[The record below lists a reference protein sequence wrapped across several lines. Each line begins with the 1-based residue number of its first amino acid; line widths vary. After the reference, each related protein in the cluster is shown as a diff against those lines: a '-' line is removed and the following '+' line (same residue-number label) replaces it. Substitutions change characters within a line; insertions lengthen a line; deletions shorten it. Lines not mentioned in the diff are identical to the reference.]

1 MDSPAGVIVKLTL
14 VALIW
19 GGSFIAGR
27 VTALEM
33 SAPAAALWRYL
44 VATIMLVAIL
54 LLRERSWPRLSS
66 RQWIGVVLLGLTGV
80 VAYNLCFIYGLE
92 TVQASRGSL
101 ILALNPA
108 ATMIGAALFLHEPL
122 TLTKTSGIG
131 LAFLGVAVELSGGNP
146 LTLLHGG
153 AGAGEI
159 ALFGSAISWAA
170 YTLIAKRIT
179 VNVSPLAITTYAAFA
194 GTVMLA
200 IISSVQGNLLVVPK
214 VSFGAWTSLAYM
226 GSFGTAVAFVWFLE
240 GVQRLGSARAA
251 VFINLVPVA
260 AIALGA
266 LLLDE
271 RITVPMIIGAAMVI
285 TGVWIL
291 NRPAPLVPA
300 RAPNPS

>member
-1 MDSPAGVIVKLTL
+1 MDSPAGVIVKLAL

-27 VTALEM
+27 ITALEM
-33 SAPAAALWRYL
+33 SAPTAALWRYL

-54 LLRERSWPRLSS
+54 LLRERGWPRLSS
-66 RQWIGVVLLGLTGV
+66 WQWIGVVLLGLTGV
-80 VAYNLCFIYGLE
+80 VAYNLCFIYGLA

-101 ILALNPA
+101 ILSLNPA
-108 ATMIGAALFLHEPL
+108 ATMIGAALLLHEPL
-122 TLTKTSGIG
+122 TLTKAGGIG

-146 LTLLHGG
+146 LALLRGG

-159 ALFGSAISWAA
+159 AIFGCAISWSA
-170 YTLIAKRIT
+170 YTLVARRIT
-179 VNVSPLAITTYAAFA
+179 VNVSPLAITTYAALV

-200 IISSVQGNLLVVPK
+200 I
-214 VSFGAWTSLAYM
+214 VSFAHGDLGIPKASFAAWTSLAYM

-240 GVQRLGSARAA
+240 GVQRLGPARAA

-271 RITVPMIIGAAMVI
+271 PITVPTIVGAAMVI

-291 NRPAPLVPA
+291 NRPTPLVSA

>member
-1 MDSPAGVIVKLTL
+1 VDSPVAVIVKLTL
-14 VALIW
+14 VAVIW

-27 VTALEM
+27 VMALEM

-44 VATIMLVAIL
+44 VATIVLVPIL
-54 LLRERSWPRLSS
+54 LLRERNLPRLSS
-66 RQWIGVVLLGLTGV
+66 RQWIGVMLLGLSGV

-101 ILALNPA
+101 ILSLNPA

-122 TLTKTSGIG
+122 TFTKISGIG

-146 LTLLHGG
+146 LALMRGG
-153 AGAGEI
+153 AGVGEI
-159 ALFGSAISWAA
+159 ALFGCAISWAA
-170 YTLIAKRIT
+170 YTLIARRIT
-179 VNVSPLAITTYAAFA
+179 VNVSPLAITTYASLA

-200 IISSVQGNLLVVPK
+200 IISLTRGDLAVPK
-214 VSFGAWTSLAYM
+214 VSAGAWTSLVYM

-271 RITVPMIIGAAMVI
+271 HITVPMLVGAAMVI
-285 TGVWIL
+285 SGVWII
-291 NRPAPLVPA
+291 NRPAPVA
-300 RAPNPS
+300 TAAAPRPS

>member
-33 SAPAAALWRYL
+33 SAPTAALWRYL

-54 LLRERSWPRLSS
+54 LLRERGWPRLSS
-66 RQWIGVVLLGLTGV
+66 RQWIGVAFLGLTGV

-101 ILALNPA
+101 ILSLNPA

-122 TLTKTSGIG
+122 TLTKASGIG

-146 LTLLHGG
+146 LALLRGG
-153 AGAGEI
+153 AGPGEI

-194 GTVMLA
+194 GTLMLA
-200 IISSVQGNLLVVPK
+200 IVSLARGDLLVVPK
-214 VSFGAWTSLAYM
+214 ASLAAWTSLVYM
-226 GSFGTAVAFVWFLE
+226 GSLGTAVAFVWFLE
-240 GVQRLGSARAA
+240 GVQRLGPARAA
-251 VFINLVPVA
+251 VFINLVPIA

-271 RITVPMIIGAAMVI
+271 RITVPMVVGAAMVI

-291 NRPAPLVPA
+291 NRPTALVPA

>member
-33 SAPAAALWRYL
+33 SAPTAALWRYL

-54 LLRERSWPRLSS
+54 LLRERSWPRLSP
-66 RQWIGVVLLGLTGV
+66 RQWIGVMLLGLTGV

-101 ILALNPA
+101 ILSLNPA

-146 LTLLHGG
+146 LALLRGG
-153 AGAGEI
+153 AGAGEV
-159 ALFGSAISWAA
+159 ALFGCAISWSA
-170 YTLIAKRIT
+170 YTLIARRIT
-179 VNVSPLAITTYAAFA
+179 VNVSPLAITTYAALV

-200 IISSVQGNLLVVPK
+200 IVSFARGELGVPK
-214 VSFGAWTSLAYM
+214 ASFAAWTSLVYM
-226 GSFGTAVAFVWFLE
+226 GSLGTAVAFVWFLE
-240 GVQRLGSARAA
+240 GVQRLGPARAA

-266 LLLDE
+266 LLLGE
-271 RITVPMIIGAAMVI
+271 RITVPMIVGAAMVI

-291 NRPAPLVPA
+291 NRPTALVSA

>member
-33 SAPAAALWRYL
+33 SAPTAALWRYL

-54 LLRERSWPRLSS
+54 LLRERSLPRPSS

-101 ILALNPA
+101 ILSLNPA
-108 ATMIGAALFLHEPL
+108 ATMIGAALFLHEPM

-146 LTLLHGG
+146 LALLRGG

-159 ALFGSAISWAA
+159 ALFGCAISWSA
-170 YTLIAKRIT
+170 YTLIARRIT
-179 VNVSPLAITTYAAFA
+179 VNVSPLAITTYAACV

-200 IISSVQGNLLVVPK
+200 IVSFARGELVVPK
-214 VSFGAWTSLAYM
+214 ASFAAWTSLVYM

-240 GVQRLGSARAA
+240 GVQRLGPARAA

-271 RITVPMIIGAAMVI
+271 RITVPMIVGAAMVI
-285 TGVWIL
+285 AGVWIL
-291 NRPAPLVPA
+291 NRPTALVSA
-300 RAPNPS
+300 RAANPS